1 MTERLRRRLFDDIEN
16 CGTDL
21 SCGYF
26 IVISHFESVPRKSS
40 SVAPTDSRD

>member
-26 IVISHFESVPRKSS
+26 IAIIVIMNLYLASQ
-40 SVAPTDSRD
+40 AL